1 MDIRI
6 RSLYKYYGDKRVL
19 EDFSATFREK
29 SSVCLMG
36 PSGCGKTTLLGILM
50 GLVKYDA
57 GLVEGVPP
65 RKSAV
70 FQEDRLC
77 EDFTAAEN
85 IRLVTGKRAPE
96 AVIAEQLSLLGLGA
110 SLSIPVREYSGGM
123 KRRVAIARAML
134 AGGDIYFLD
143 EPFKGLDAENRRKA
157 AEYIREHTVGK
168 TLVAVTHDEAEAALL
183 GGEIIKMGGSV

>member
-1 MDIRI
+1 MDIKI
-6 RSLYKYYGDKRVL
+6 RNLYKSYGDKRVL
-19 EDFSATFREK
+19 ADFSATLREK
-29 SSVCLMG
+29 RTACLMG

-50 GLVKYDA
+50 GLIKYDA

-85 IRLVTGKRAPE
+85 IRLVTGKRVTDA
-96 AVIAEQLSLLGLGA
+96 AIVEQLALLGLGE
-110 SLSIPVREYSGGM
+110 SLSAPVREYSGGM

-157 AEYIREHTVGK
+157 AEYIKSHTAGK

-183 GGEIIKMGGSV
+183 GGEIIKMGGAV